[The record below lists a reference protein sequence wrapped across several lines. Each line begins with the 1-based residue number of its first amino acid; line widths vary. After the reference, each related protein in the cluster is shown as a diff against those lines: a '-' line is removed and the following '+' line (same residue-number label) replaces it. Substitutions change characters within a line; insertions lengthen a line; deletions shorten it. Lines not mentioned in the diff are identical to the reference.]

1 MQQTARNGLRTGPVT
16 REVGGAWQDR
26 QQSADV
32 TSVSWRCG
40 ACSSWDW
47 RLTEQGIYECTCCGG
62 TTFTPTSSTSDG
74 QWVWVP
80 TQEKTVTP
88 GFDFDSKPNEKAD
101 VNRSTGP
108 TRGRKPS
115 DPGSENQEA
124 REQAESEAA
133 TNDPVVDP
141 DTLQP
146 VGRLSRRQRKAARR
160 DAVPKQ
166 RAQNASSVST
176 TMNPPRDQAH
186 GVSGG
191 ARDDPSG
198 RDLQSM
204 RSRNRSDSN
213 EWRDDVLRQLTK
225 KKDDEWNPKKG
236 PSPGVKYRSGQPP
249 APPQWSYAKDDPRAF
264 SKWMRKLEIWKLQ
277 VANYLPNEEAAMLL
291 YTSLRGEAEEELEW
305 VDLKKVNHP
314 NGIDFIVET
323 LKKPLQTR
331 EIYLKRR
338 YLFEFE
344 AIQRQPN
351 ESIRAFT
358 NRYHRCERTLAAVG
372 IDVTTMYDSES
383 RGARLLDRL
392 RLNLDQQRLILVGS
406 GQSIEFE
413 AIRDAAILQFP
424 DHRPT
429 PYVTH
434 AKEFEWGSKS
444 NDRARHDGSTS
455 STSSSSSSFQK
466 GHKGKGKGGSGK
478 DGYRKGGPTPRSA
491 YVAEHGEEED
501 EGNEANGDLET
512 IEEINEEEQ
521 EEYASVEEEAEGQQG
536 EQEDADESDLELAAH
551 CLTVTARRLNGLRLG
566 RKFSGGKSLAQRKQE
581 SHCAVCGE
589 KGHWKGD
596 PECAMSGKTQSDDV
610 SKCEAWSVLSKKS
623 DEKHADPELVLQ
635 LEPDDGRQEGSK
647 ARNQELRDLPVTS
660 PTDANQTSYM
670 VEAMETPGHELQ
682 VVREVSG
689 GMHDAGCQAEDQEQR
704 VAVASEEPVAGEV
717 PGAMHSRPH
726 PEVGKSTWQVQQ
738 VPGLRKEMEV
748 ERRSTSMGRPSPAK
762 RALAAAFTVLVHS
775 CVLPRPEVYPGEVH
789 GSVDT
794 TKDPSQ
800 SITVEHHEPTF
811 AGAQNAI
818 NAYYTHAECAE
829 EGGDSKVEEEGIPTK
844 AGNGGGRG
852 RDVQRELRVYHK
864 ENEIYES
871 LFTHADHVRGGCRVD
886 VMEVF
891 ANRARVSE
899 LAPRLGL
906 SASQPIDKEFDFDLM
921 TSEGRKVLWR
931 AVKKL
936 RPLLILVAWP
946 CTEWCIFN
954 QNMNYSWRP
963 EVLQQKREEQQPL
976 VEMGVSLCEYQ
987 REQGL
992 LYLAEN
998 PLRSA
1003 LWNQDPVPRLRD
1015 HPDNYEVWCHA
1026 GAYGA
1031 ETQDGH
1037 PVQKAHRW
1045 LTNSRMISEKLDK
1058 KLTSEQKFY
1067 TKPIEG
1073 DETKRSGEYCP
1084 GLSYA
1089 ILEGLQSEARM
1100 RCPGRFQ
1107 HQGFVTG
1114 TDPKAQDFPS
1124 RHALG
1129 NAEEATRDMPGG
1141 KSRVFFVR
1149 PREDNEAW
1157 SYILDNI
1164 EARFQTTSK
1173 KPFDLAETDDLYHEI
1188 RRLVPWEFTKVQATW
1203 TPLTRRFPH
1212 DLPFTHRGA
1221 ALRCTDGEI
1230 QLEAEDLV
1238 ALPYPKQRFNKAIR
1252 CAVFFY
1258 GMAPDDKEEPQ
1269 ASQADEPIVD
1279 ASRLPGFNTDIKF
1292 VGGPPMTREMRHSIA
1307 RLHCNLGHPPKAE
1320 VVRILAAAGKL
1331 DSKILAAL
1339 DALQCGSCQRL
1350 TKATKAP
1357 TSSTASVMKY
1367 SGSFGEH
1374 LQADII
1380 YVRLLD
1386 GKAYPVL
1393 GMTCMSTNYHEARSV
1408 DNRTPEHVLQ
1418 VMKEL
1423 WYRPFGLPISIHV
1436 DPDGCFLGPNQDWH
1450 QNYGIEYAVIPGEE
1464 AWKLGKIGR
1473 RNALMRTLAERLID
1487 QNGAVRRDEL
1497 DDILVAVLHS
1507 MNSSTYSYGRSPCQA
1522 VFGRIPRPVGD
1533 LISDGQALTISPQVQ
1548 REQGALQPEILRAEA
1563 LSALAQFSASQA
1575 VKRALLRKT
1584 RTQHDLHA
1592 LQPGQAVAY
1601 WRMSGKT
1608 RQHKR
1613 GAWNL
1618 ARFLA
1623 WDPDKKSAWL
1633 QVGKHS
1639 VRIGKTQIRAASGWE
1654 NWSPSEEDLKTIKDA
1669 ENNIAQGLWQEE
1681 LGDQP
1686 EEEDEG
1692 HIDEDIFSFHPRK
1705 VRRTDEFEVQPQLP
1719 EAPPELPPNDP
1730 IQEQPPYSLEDVP
1743 GPPLKLQRTQEQQA
1757 HPPSVPQQMEEHYL
1771 PIPLEH
1777 PQQPTPFAL
1786 HLPPQSMQ
1794 IQQQHQ
1800 QHQQQNINIQVNVD
1814 SPTYQNFGPQT
1825 FGPLPPTPR
1834 SAQRQSPYPAP
1845 STPPQRAV
1853 AAARDFGE
1861 EQRPAALTA
1870 GQDALPP
1877 SQTLVAWHI
1886 NDKFTFCDNKEVEMQ
1901 PHHWDGSPD
1910 YHGLH
1915 LPPDFAY
1922 KAFLAGNP
1930 EEKEQDL
1937 QSDDSGSDD
1946 ERGENIMSRQEQKQL
1961 DREIPWREV
1970 AALPPMMR
1978 QKYVESAIKEYNGW
1992 MDWKGIRPLNQAE
2005 ANQVWE
2011 NPRMRRRILRSRAA
2025 YRDKARGQGPLRAK
2039 TRVVLIGCGDPDLR
2053 QLTRDSPTPS
2063 RLSELIILSAA
2074 AAGMNQQ
2081 FNGDGREWF
2090 LWISDAAQAFLQGRQ
2105 DASERNGPLFMQPP
2119 RDPILQEAGAYPAPL
2134 YQIEGNCYGLANAP
2148 RVWYNKVKEELL
2160 KAHFEMHS
2168 LDHCFFTHRGK
2179 TGDLDAMLIVHV
2191 DDFLMCYSSS
2201 FNIDI
2206 MEKMFKWGS
2215 VTRVREGEPGEYRG
2229 KEITCMRDQQD
2240 KKVLKISQEN
2250 FVKNLTYGK
2259 IKKGRL
2265 AGENLL
2271 DPDEWKEMRSAAG
2284 CLQWLGGQCRPD
2296 VAAVASVA
2304 NKGSET
2310 TVQDLKKVHEAIAAV
2325 KETPTNGIVFPAV
2338 SFGRGSTIVTYTD
2351 SSWANAARH
2360 ASQFGVM
2367 ILVCPGQVSEKTS
2380 PGFVLDW
2387 KSGRSPRICRSTL
2400 AAEAVAAD
2408 EGADRS
2414 CFINHFLTE
2423 IFFRRPA
2430 YKGTMKMT
2438 MVHAVDAKSLY
2449 DSLIAENPSMTEKR
2463 SLINVRSVQQILLP
2477 NQIHWVPTH
2486 LMHAD
2491 NLTKNDSKL
2500 QERMRLWMACPT
2512 AQLRDEVSDLNL
2524 NATPEELLKSEGD
2537 QIPVTVILI
2546 DHSVRKAV
2554 A

>member
-1 MQQTARNGLRTGPVT
+1 
-16 REVGGAWQDR
+16 
-26 QQSADV
+26 
-32 TSVSWRCG
+32 
-40 ACSSWDW
+40 
-47 RLTEQGIYECTCCGG
+47 
-62 TTFTPTSSTSDG
+62 
-74 QWVWVP
+74 
-80 TQEKTVTP
+80 
-88 GFDFDSKPNEKAD
+88 
-101 VNRSTGP
+101 
-108 TRGRKPS
+108 
-115 DPGSENQEA
+115 
-124 REQAESEAA
+124 
-133 TNDPVVDP
+133 
-141 DTLQP
+141 
-146 VGRLSRRQRKAARR
+146 
-160 DAVPKQ
+160 
-166 RAQNASSVST
+166 
-176 TMNPPRDQAH
+176 
-186 GVSGG
+186 
-191 ARDDPSG
+191 
-198 RDLQSM
+198 
-204 RSRNRSDSN
+204 
-213 EWRDDVLRQLTK
+213 
-225 KKDDEWNPKKG
+225 
-236 PSPGVKYRSGQPP
+236 
-249 APPQWSYAKDDPRAF
+249 
-264 SKWMRKLEIWKLQ
+264 
-277 VANYLPNEEAAMLL
+277 
-291 YTSLRGEAEEELEW
+291 
-305 VDLKKVNHP
+305 
-314 NGIDFIVET
+314 
-323 LKKPLQTR
+323 
-331 EIYLKRR
+331 
-338 YLFEFE
+338 
-344 AIQRQPN
+344 
-351 ESIRAFT
+351 
-358 NRYHRCERTLAAVG
+358 
-372 IDVTTMYDSES
+372 
-383 RGARLLDRL
+383 
-392 RLNLDQQRLILVGS
+392 
-406 GQSIEFE
+406 
-413 AIRDAAILQFP
+413 
-424 DHRPT
+424 
-429 PYVTH
+429 
-434 AKEFEWGSKS
+434 
-444 NDRARHDGSTS
+444 
-455 STSSSSSSFQK
+455 
-466 GHKGKGKGGSGK
+466 
-478 DGYRKGGPTPRSA
+478 
-491 YVAEHGEEED
+491 
-501 EGNEANGDLET
+501 
-512 IEEINEEEQ
+512 
-521 EEYASVEEEAEGQQG
+521 
-536 EQEDADESDLELAAH
+536 
-551 CLTVTARRLNGLRLG
+551 
-566 RKFSGGKSLAQRKQE
+566 
-581 SHCAVCGE
+581 
-589 KGHWKGD
+589 
-596 PECAMSGKTQSDDV
+596 
-610 SKCEAWSVLSKKS
+610 
-623 DEKHADPELVLQ
+623 
-635 LEPDDGRQEGSK
+635 
-647 ARNQELRDLPVTS
+647 
-660 PTDANQTSYM
+660 
-670 VEAMETPGHELQ
+670 
-682 VVREVSG
+682 
-689 GMHDAGCQAEDQEQR
+689 
-704 VAVASEEPVAGEV
+704 
-717 PGAMHSRPH
+717 
-726 PEVGKSTWQVQQ
+726 
-738 VPGLRKEMEV
+738 
-748 ERRSTSMGRPSPAK
+748 
-762 RALAAAFTVLVHS
+762 
-775 CVLPRPEVYPGEVH
+775 
-789 GSVDT
+789 
-794 TKDPSQ
+794 
-800 SITVEHHEPTF
+800 
-811 AGAQNAI
+811 
-818 NAYYTHAECAE
+818 
-829 EGGDSKVEEEGIPTK
+829 
-844 AGNGGGRG
+844 
-852 RDVQRELRVYHK
+852 
-864 ENEIYES
+864 
-871 LFTHADHVRGGCRVD
+871 
-886 VMEVF
+886 
-891 ANRARVSE
+891 
-899 LAPRLGL
+899 
-906 SASQPIDKEFDFDLM
+906 
-921 TSEGRKVLWR
+921 
-931 AVKKL
+931 
-936 RPLLILVAWP
+936 
-946 CTEWCIFN
+946 
-954 QNMNYSWRP
+954 
-963 EVLQQKREEQQPL
+963 
-976 VEMGVSLCEYQ
+976 
-987 REQGL
+987 
-992 LYLAEN
+992 
-998 PLRSA
+998 
-1003 LWNQDPVPRLRD
+1003 
-1015 HPDNYEVWCHA
+1015 
-1026 GAYGA
+1026 
-1031 ETQDGH
+1031 
-1037 PVQKAHRW
+1037 
-1045 LTNSRMISEKLDK
+1045 
-1058 KLTSEQKFY
+1058 
-1067 TKPIEG
+1067 
-1073 DETKRSGEYCP
+1073 
-1084 GLSYA
+1084 
-1089 ILEGLQSEARM
+1089 
-1100 RCPGRFQ
+1100 
-1107 HQGFVTG
+1107 
-1114 TDPKAQDFPS
+1114 
-1124 RHALG
+1124 
-1129 NAEEATRDMPGG
+1129 
-1141 KSRVFFVR
+1141 
-1149 PREDNEAW
+1149 
-1157 SYILDNI
+1157 
-1164 EARFQTTSK
+1164 
-1173 KPFDLAETDDLYHEI
+1173 
-1188 RRLVPWEFTKVQATW
+1188 
-1203 TPLTRRFPH
+1203 
-1212 DLPFTHRGA
+1212 
-1221 ALRCTDGEI
+1221 
-1230 QLEAEDLV
+1230 
-1238 ALPYPKQRFNKAIR
+1238 
-1252 CAVFFY
+1252 
-1258 GMAPDDKEEPQ
+1258 
-1269 ASQADEPIVD
+1269 
-1279 ASRLPGFNTDIKF
+1279 
-1292 VGGPPMTREMRHSIA
+1292 
-1307 RLHCNLGHPPKAE
+1307 
-1320 VVRILAAAGKL
+1320 
-1331 DSKILAAL
+1331 
-1339 DALQCGSCQRL
+1339 
-1350 TKATKAP
+1350 
-1357 TSSTASVMKY
+1357 
-1367 SGSFGEH
+1367 
-1374 LQADII
+1374 
-1380 YVRLLD
+1380 
-1386 GKAYPVL
+1386 
-1393 GMTCMSTNYHEARSV
+1393 
-1408 DNRTPEHVLQ
+1408 
-1418 VMKEL
+1418 
-1423 WYRPFGLPISIHV
+1423 
-1436 DPDGCFLGPNQDWH
+1436 
-1450 QNYGIEYAVIPGEE
+1450 
-1464 AWKLGKIGR
+1464 
-1473 RNALMRTLAERLID
+1473 MRTLAERLID

-1533 LISDGQALTISPQVQ
+1533 LISDGQALTISPQVH

-1686 EEEDEG
+1686 EQEDEG

-1719 EAPPELPPNDP
+1719 EAPPELPPHDP

-1757 HPPSVPQQMEEHYL
+1757 HPPSVPQQMEEHHL
-1771 PIPLEH
+1771 PMPLGH

-1861 EQRPAALTA
+1861 EQRPAAFTA

-1886 NDKFTFCDNKEVEMQ
+1886 NDKFTFCDNNEVEMQ

-2011 NPRMRRRILRSRAA
+2011 NPRMRRRILKSRAA

-2081 FNGDGREWF
+2081 FNGDGRERF

-2179 TGDLDAMLIVHV
+2179 SGDLDAMLIVHV

-2229 KEITCMRDQQD
+2229 KEITCMRDEQD

-2449 DSLIAENPSMTEKR
+2449 DSLSFDDRK
-2463 SLINVRSVQQILLP
+2463 
-2477 NQIHWVPTH
+2477 
-2486 LMHAD
+2486 
-2491 NLTKNDSKL
+2491 
-2500 QERMRLWMACPT
+2500 
-2512 AQLRDEVSDLNL
+2512 
-2524 NATPEELLKSEGD
+2524 
-2537 QIPVTVILI
+2537 TVIDQCEECAADLAAQS
-2546 DHSVRKAV
+2546 DSLGANTPDACRQPDQE
-2554 A
+2554 